1 MNENIVTSDLP
12 ENIAKEFS
20 IDAEGKGFISRK
32 GLAKLCGATRSSIQ
46 QFTQRIQEGKQ
57 TLPKYL
63 EVFAG
68 YDFQGG
74 NLPIPDTIAAG
85 IIKYYAY
92 QGRETAQATDMALGA
107 IGLRTFIQRSLNY
120 QPAAKRKL
128 SQAEIIE
135 LCVLPVPSAWT
146 RRFPEEFY
154 DQLSRLTGLE
164 QFGTSRPPVWAK
176 HTKELVYDWL
186 PSGVYEAV
194 KACKAETGG
203 FDKLHQFLKEDGLRI
218 LEQHQKQ
225 LLTLMR
231 GASTMQELRRQLAQS
246 RSGKYQLVLIEAP

>member
-1 MNENIVTSDLP
+1 MSEIIPDLP

-20 IDAEGKGFISRK
+20 IDANGNGFVSRR
-32 GLAKLCGATRSSIQ
+32 GIAKFSGAYLNSIQ
-46 QFTQRIQEGKQ
+46 AMLTKIANDQGSLPLVLQPFSGLRFESDQR
-57 TLPKYL
+57 
-63 EVFAG
+63 
-68 YDFQGG
+68 
-74 NLPIPDTIAAG
+74 IPDTLASA

-92 QGRETAQATDMALGA
+92 QGRKTAQATDMALGA
-107 IGLRTFIQRSLNY
+107 IGLRTVIQKTLNY
-120 QPAAKRKL
+120 KSTEKRKL
-128 SQAEIIE
+128 SQSEIIE
-135 LCVLPVPSAWT
+135 LCVLPVPSTWT

-164 QFGTSRPPVWAK
+164 QFGTSRPPIWAK

-218 LEQHQKQ
+218 LEQHQRQ

-231 GASTMQELRRQLAQS
+231 GATTMQELRRQLAQS
-246 RSGKYQLVLIEAP
+246 RTGKYQLVLIETP